1 MTKNLSRESIFDLLF
16 IGMIPFNDFGFI
28 HHPGRLREG
37 VLVVASMYS
46 CLCFFLLLLTA
57 TKSLSASLLC
67 LEVYIYWHPSST
79 IAWPVHLGN
88 LVAHTRSA
96 ADPRPFTTRD

>member
-37 VLVVASMYS
+37 VLVVTSMYAS
-46 CLCFFLLLLTA
+46 GASSFF
-57 TKSLSASLLC
+57 S
-67 LEVYIYWHPSST
+67 
-79 IAWPVHLGN
+79 
-88 LVAHTRSA
+88 
-96 ADPRPFTTRD
+96 